1 MEEATE
7 MFELAAEEIQV
18 CLRLRGPAGRHELRH
33 ILRPPRWEDW
43 RDYERSLRSTV
54 ETVEN
59 DGQEA
64 MRFDSRAMEAAAELY
79 DRLFRSAEGYH
90 GNQNG
95 CVTAEMIPLPHKEMV
110 VRGLGDVAPATEE
123 ETAGE
128 PGAESLFS
136 LDADTVEVALQAT
149 RSGKK
154 FRNLAHVFRAPTAAD
169 HVEYSRISA
178 QALYVRGSK
187 TLKSILPP
195 RLPGLVALYDRLIQQ
210 VRGYGV
216 AGQPLGERA
225 AIVQHMDPLHKK
237 AAVQT
242 LFEE

>member
-1 MEEATE
+1 MEEAME
-7 MFELAAEEIQV
+7 LFELAAEEIQV
-18 CLRLRGPAGRHELRH
+18 CLRLRGRHELRH

-43 RDYERSLRSTV
+43 RNYERSLRSTV

-59 DGQEA
+59 DGEEA
-64 MRFDSRAMEAAAELY
+64 LRFDSRAMEAAAELY

-90 GNQNG
+90 GSQNS

-110 VRGLGDVAPATEE
+110 VRGLGDVAPASEE
-123 ETAGE
+123 ESSE
-128 PGAESLFS
+128 PGEGILFS
-136 LDADTVEVALQAT
+136 LDADTVEVALEAT
-149 RSGKK
+149 RNGKK
-154 FRNLAHVFRAPTAAD
+154 FRNLAHVFRAPTAAE